1 MTSFINKTKIVD
13 VVLTSLYFLQSYFDT
28 YTLYLNQIFVYT
40 WFLIV
45 DNKDKAVLAAQKL
58 LQKYDSILPKI
69 APYMGKETMWE
80 TRLTT

>member
-1 MTSFINKTKIVD
+1 MNIPHVLMDNPPFYKLSSFHKTWTASQENV
-13 VVLTSLYFLQSYFDT
+13 
-28 YTLYLNQIFVYT
+28 
-40 WFLIV
+40 LIV